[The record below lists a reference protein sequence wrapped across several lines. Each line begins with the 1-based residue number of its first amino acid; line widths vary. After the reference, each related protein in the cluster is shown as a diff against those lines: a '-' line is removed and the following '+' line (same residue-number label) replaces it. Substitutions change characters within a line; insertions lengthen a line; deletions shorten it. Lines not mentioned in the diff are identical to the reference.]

1 MASCLVPDFPAVLL
15 ALEHLGELEK
25 QLKDEDVSF
34 SKEASHHL
42 REISTAIRELEAS
55 RKAVH
60 EQLEVE
66 TIESGKVRHQVL
78 RFRDDITKEIADGV
92 ATARNVNSTQLNQL
106 EAELKSLMEEIESME
121 VKQGLLEEQNALLY
135 PERERVKR
143 NHENVISMLNF
154 QLAEKANKQILLNE
168 KINEIEDIKAK
179 IASVELNRGELLS
192 DISQERDKFTEAK
205 NDWEEQIEQYINSIQ
220 QQKKKNCLMH
230 RELDALSTELQEKE
244 DRNVDLRNTMY
255 QIEMTIARLTATEK
269 IFKNQLA
276 EETSKSEELE
286 QQRVFHKKELAELRT
301 AFRKKEESLQQSIL
315 ETDTEITEYEL
326 LTSVHLASITRLTDH
341 FNIQRKLED
350 DTMAEHT
357 TMARRLEWSKL
368 RLDERNAS
376 IAKYKLEIREMEQGI
391 RQLHETTVV
400 NTDLFKRNLEEM
412 EVQLAKEKKT
422 RAAFETEREELHQS
436 LEDLKVAHEEHMNKV
451 NEAIENTKEQSH
463 QLQEEEK
470 KLQDHVFMSPLI
482 ERLKKMVAETAESTK
497 EMEIACIAEI
507 KQFEEE
513 TEALTKHRLELEE
526 LLEIEQSI
534 LSGVEGEFDIDQA
547 RHQTLTKETT
557 DLKFQ
562 KMQLELC
569 IQDTQDDI
577 VAMLRPKEELKLEL
591 VDLRRKHLE
600 ILKSQAE
607 QISQTERVIYENGV
621 MLEQVNRENCRL
633 HVCIEQM
640 KEDVFNVNQDKV
652 RHTQETEWLREE
664 VGSLFSEYSLSPRH
678 TRHMKFSGVHAQ
690 SCLFKWDTE
699 SNEKDLQNY
708 KAFQNL
714 LMKLE
719 NRKYHIGSVIDKLT
733 KEFETLTVILSPQ
746 KLL

>member
-34 SKEASHHL
+34 SQEASHHL

-135 PERERVKR
+135 PERECVKR

-192 DISQERDKFTEAK
+192 DITQERDKFTEAK

-220 QQKKKNCLMH
+220 QQKKNNSLMH

-244 DRNVDLRNTMY
+244 DRNVDLRNTIY

-269 IFKNQLA
+269 KFKNQLA

-357 TMARRLEWSKL
+357 AMARRLEWSKL
-368 RLDERNAS
+368 RLDERIAS

-422 RAAFETEREELHQS
+422 RAAFENEREELHQS
-436 LEDLKVAHEEHMNKV
+436 LEDLNVAHEEHMNKV

-470 KLQDHVFMSPLI
+470 KLQDHVFMSSLI
-482 ERLKKMVAETAESTK
+482 ESLKKMVAETAESTK

-557 DLKFQ
+557 DLKFK

-569 IQDTQDDI
+569 IQDTQDDT

-640 KEDVFNVNQDKV
+640 KEDVFNANQGKV

-664 VGSLFSEYSLSPRH
+664 VGSLFKSLLD
-678 TRHMKFSGVHAQ
+678 A
-690 SCLFKWDTE
+690 WDNDIVVTKE

-719 NRKYHIGSVIDKLT
+719 NRKYHIGSVIDKMT
-733 KEFETLTVILSPQ
+733 KEFETLTVLLSPQ

>member
-34 SKEASHHL
+34 SQEASHHL

-135 PERERVKR
+135 TERECVKR

-192 DISQERDKFTEAK
+192 DITQERDKFTEAK

-220 QQKKKNCLMH
+220 QQKKNNSLMH

-244 DRNVDLRNTMY
+244 DRNVDLRNTIY

-269 IFKNQLA
+269 NFKNQLA

-326 LTSVHLASITRLTDH
+326 LTSVHFASITRLTDH

-357 TMARRLEWSKL
+357 AMARRLEWSKL
-368 RLDERNAS
+368 RLDKRIAS

-422 RAAFETEREELHQS
+422 RAAFENEREELHQS
-436 LEDLKVAHEEHMNKV
+436 LEDLNVAHEEHMNKV

-470 KLQDHVFMSPLI
+470 KLQDHVFMSSLI
-482 ERLKKMVAETAESTK
+482 ESLKKMVAETAESTK

-557 DLKFQ
+557 DLKFK

-640 KEDVFNVNQDKV
+640 KEDVFNANQGKV

-664 VGSLFSEYSLSPRH
+664 VGSLFKSLLDAWVNDIVV
-678 TRHMKFSGVHAQ
+678 TK
-690 SCLFKWDTE
+690 E
-699 SNEKDLQNY
+699 SNEKDLQNF

-733 KEFETLTVILSPQ
+733 KEFETLTVLLSPQ

>member
-15 ALEHLGELEK
+15 ALEHLSELEK

-34 SKEASHHL
+34 SQEASHHL

-78 RFRDDITKEIADGV
+78 RFRDEITKEITDGV
-92 ATARNVNSTQLNQL
+92 AAARNVNSTQLNQL

-121 VKQGLLEEQNALLY
+121 VNQGLLEEQNALLY

-179 IASVELNRGELLS
+179 IASVELIRGDLLS
-192 DISQERDKFTEAK
+192 DATQETNKFTEAK
-205 NDWEEQIEQYINSIQ
+205 NDLEEQIEQYTNSIQ
-220 QQKKKNCLMH
+220 QQKINNGQIR
-230 RELDALSTELQEKE
+230 RELDALSTELQERE
-244 DRNVDLRNTMY
+244 DREVDLRNTVY
-255 QIEMTIARLTATEK
+255 QIEMTISRLIATEK
-269 IFKNQLA
+269 RFNKQLA
-276 EETSKSEELE
+276 EETSKSEKLE
-286 QQRVFHKKELAELRT
+286 QQRAFHEKELAELRV
-301 AFRKKEESLQQSIL
+301 AFRNKEESLQQSIL
-315 ETDTEITEYEL
+315 ETDEEIKECEL

-350 DTMAEHT
+350 DTMAEHNA
-357 TMARRLEWSKL
+357 MARRLEWSKL
-368 RLDERNAS
+368 RLEERIAS
-376 IAKYKLEIREMEQGI
+376 IAKYKIEIKEMEEGI

-400 NTDLFKRNLEEM
+400 NNDLFKRNLEEM

-422 RAAFETEREELHQS
+422 RAAFETEREELCQS

-463 QLQEEEK
+463 QLREEEK
-470 KLQDHVFMSPLI
+470 KLQEHVFMSSLI
-482 ERLKKMVAETAESTK
+482 ERLKKMVAEAAESTR
-497 EMEIACIAEI
+497 EMEIAVIAEI
-507 KQFEEE
+507 EQFEEE
-513 TEALTKHRLELEE
+513 TESLTKHRLELEE

-557 DLKFQ
+557 DLKFK
-562 KMQLELC
+562 KMQLELS

-577 VAMLRPKEELKLEL
+577 VAILRPKEDLKLEL
-591 VDLRRKHLE
+591 VELRRNHLE

-607 QISQTERVIYENGV
+607 QISETERVIYENGV
-621 MLEQVNRENCRL
+621 MLEQVDRENCRF

-640 KEDVFNVNQDKV
+640 KEDVFNANQDKA

-664 VGSLFSEYSLSPRH
+664 VGSLFKSLLDAWGNDIVV
-678 TRHMKFSGVHAQ
+678 TK
-690 SCLFKWDTE
+690 E

-714 LMKLE
+714 LMKLG

-733 KEFETLTVILSPQ
+733 REFESLTALLSPQ